1 MVLLPH
7 RPAEQLMQQESA
19 MLVWSYTV
27 LEEGLLPRTQLW
39 EALLQHNSGRWRQYS
54 IQTLSI
60 VAW

>member
-1 MVLLPH
+1 
-7 RPAEQLMQQESA
+7 MQQETA

-27 LEEGLLPRTQLW
+27 LEEGLQARTQLW
-39 EALLQHNSGRWRQYS
+39 EALLHHNSGRWQHFG